1 MSKRWLKNIIIKICS
16 ESSLPVLVTHNKSIF
31 NSTQKILLLRYD
43 RLGDVIVTVPF
54 LRELSK
60 NSINKFEIDCLF
72 SYKNIVAKPAFE
84 NYIYKAL
91 LLERGILKIIK
102 IIREIRKYKYDLIID
117 LTDNA
122 SSTSNIILKLSGA
135 KYKLGFQKENSNV
148 YTHIVETPPKLENH
162 IIKRLLNLLKSFNAF
177 SEDIDLSLEYPISK
191 ELEDSVSKFFVQ
203 NNKKR
208 MGVIY
213 SGSNLSKSLGNE
225 KLKIIIK
232 KLNNDFADWDIYLFR
247 TKDMVSISDELIKET
262 NMKAAPLSSNFN
274 EFAASI
280 KQMDYILTPDT
291 VSVHLASAFNIP
303 CLALFTFLND
313 ERYGMPWIPLH
324 SKGDYLTVNSK
335 KLDDIDENLIYE
347 RIKKSII

>member
-16 ESSLPVLVTHNKSIF
+16 ESSLPVLVSRNKTIF

-54 LRELSK
+54 LRKLSK

-72 SYKNIVAKPAFE
+72 SSKNIAAKAAFE
-84 NYIYKAL
+84 NYIHKAL
-91 LLERGILKIIK
+91 LLERGILKFIK
-102 IIREIRKYKYDLIID
+102 IIREIRKTKYDLIID
-117 LTDNA
+117 LTDNT
-122 SSTSNIILKLSGA
+122 SSTSNIVLKLSGS
-135 KYKLGFQKENSNV
+135 KFKLGFQKENSSV
-148 YTHIVETPPKLENH
+148 YTHIVETPPKLKNH
-162 IIKRLLNLLKSFNAF
+162 IIKRLLNLLKPFNAF

-191 ELEDSVSKFFVQ
+191 ELEDSAAKIYVQ

-225 KLKIIIK
+225 KLKIILK
-232 KLNNDFADWDIYLFR
+232 KLYDDFPNWDICLFR
-247 TKDMVSISDELIKET
+247 TKGMVSISDELIKAT
-262 NMKAAPLSSNFN
+262 NIKAAPLSSNFN

-280 KQMDYILTPDT
+280 KQMDFILTPDT

-303 CLALFTFLND
+303 CFN
-313 ERYGMPWIPLH
+313 
-324 SKGDYLTVNSK
+324 
-335 KLDDIDENLIYE
+335 
-347 RIKKSII
+347 